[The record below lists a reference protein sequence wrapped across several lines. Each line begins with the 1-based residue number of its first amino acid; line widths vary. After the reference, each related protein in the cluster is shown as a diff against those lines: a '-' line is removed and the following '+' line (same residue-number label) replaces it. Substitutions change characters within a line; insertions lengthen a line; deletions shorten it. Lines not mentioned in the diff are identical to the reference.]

1 MPRLS
6 GDWSLRPGQP
16 ELLGEE
22 AAQNHLSSRDSP
34 IAGGGAEAGSA
45 FCKGQHV
52 SSPPA
57 RRPDPRAPDTHLE
70 ARA

>member
-6 GDWSLRPGQP
+6 GGWSLRPDQR

-57 RRPDPRAPDTHLE
+57 RRPDPRAPDSHLE

>member
-45 FCKGQHV
+45 HSVDRAVRV
-52 SSPPA
+52 SGSDLSQLPPLSP
-57 RRPDPRAPDTHLE
+57 
-70 ARA
+70 

>member
-34 IAGGGAEAGSA
+34 IAGGGAEAGSVHLGHCLPETGFLLKTPRKLKA
-45 FCKGQHV
+45 F
-52 SSPPA
+52 
-57 RRPDPRAPDTHLE
+57 
-70 ARA
+70 